1 MTTLK
6 VLTDSSCDLPPDYFR
21 EYGIGVVPISI
32 RFGDR
37 VYLEG
42 VDLDRNAFYQKVNE
56 LGVLPKTSQPSVGEF
71 AAAYRACAAQGYD
84 TLLSVHV
91 ASTLSGTMNSATL
104 AAQEVAGE
112 VKVIPYDSL
121 SGSAAMGFMC
131 VEAVRMARA
140 GKSVSEIVT
149 RLNEVRPR
157 VRIALTLATLRYA
170 QMSGRISNLQSL
182 IASLLNIKPIICLH
196 AGRLLADERVRTR
209 HAALDRLLDMTREA
223 AGQAAV
229 NLAVIHSQVREEAEQ
244 LLERAKQSLNY
255 AETFV
260 DDIATSLA
268 VHFGP
273 GVIGTVVYPCAVREG
288 E

>member
-1 MTTLK
+1 MTTIK

-56 LGVLPKTSQPSVGEF
+56 LGILPKTSQPSVGEF

-91 ASTLSGTMNSATL
+91 ASTLSGTTNSATL

-121 SGSAAMGFMC
+121 SGSAAIRDETAF
-131 VEAVRMARA
+131 ATARA
-140 GKSVSEIVT
+140 VLDG
-149 RLNEVRPR
+149 LNRQIE
-157 VRIALTLATLRYA
+157 
-170 QMSGRISNLQSL
+170 G
-182 IASLLNIKPIICLH
+182 LLN
-196 AGRLLADERVRTR
+196 
-209 HAALDRLLDMTREA
+209 
-223 AGQAAV
+223 
-229 NLAVIHSQVREEAEQ
+229 
-244 LLERAKQSLNY
+244 
-255 AETFV
+255 
-260 DDIATSLA
+260 
-268 VHFGP
+268 
-273 GVIGTVVYPCAVREG
+273 
-288 E
+288 

>member
-1 MTTLK
+1 MTTIK

-71 AAAYRACAAQGYD
+71 SAAYRACAAQGYD

-91 ASTLSGTMNSATL
+91 ASTLSGTTNSATL

-149 RLNEVRPR
+149 RLNEAWPVGIKWVGEYVRATINTAEQR
-157 VRIALTLATLRYA
+157 LTVWYQPDADSEWRLLKTR
-170 QMSGRISNLQSL
+170 QFRISET
-182 IASLLNIKPIICLH
+182 AHDLLPAFRRN
-196 AGRLLADERVRTR
+196 RTR
-209 HAALDRLLDMTREA
+209 CRECWP
-223 AGQAAV
+223 
-229 NLAVIHSQVREEAEQ
+229 
-244 LLERAKQSLNY
+244 
-255 AETFV
+255 
-260 DDIATSLA
+260 D
-268 VHFGP
+268 
-273 GVIGTVVYPCAVREG
+273 
-288 E
+288 